1 MAKVVAEEPKYECGG
16 PVDGTKVYYYYN
28 PPEAQIQTGKEKRA
42 EGIKKIVIGAIIA
55 VLAIVIEI
63 VFTPFSVGGL
73 LGILAIAAIVI
84 LVGVFAKKK
93 GEEIIKNEEAKIVSD
108 SEYDQMESVMLKDI
122 VQKGM
127 EYLNLDE
134 DEVSEAEPLVLHRYT
149 YNSGKAKKGEDDI
162 WRSTENVS
170 TVFYFSTD
178 TLFTYEHTF
187 SMMNTVTS
195 DSTLTLFYTDIV
207 SVQLS
212 AVDVNMTQEDKE
224 KSDSDGKIAGVKLL
238 TIGTKGGQ
246 NLQYR
251 FVSSDQINRSINAM
265 QSLFRS
271 KKKCN

>member
-16 PVDGTKVYYYYN
+16 PVDGTKVYYYFN
-28 PPEAQIQTGKEKRA
+28 PPESQIQTGKEKRA
-42 EGIKKIVIGAIIA
+42 GGIKKIVIGAIIA

-63 VFTPFSVGGL
+63 AFTPFSAGVL

-93 GEEIIKNEEAKIVSD
+93 GEEIVKNEEAKRVSD
-108 SEYDQMESVMLKDI
+108 SEYDQIESAMLKDI

-149 YNSGKAKKGEDDI
+149 YNSGKAKKGEDDM

-170 TVFYFSTD
+170 TVFFFSTD
-178 TLFTYEHTF
+178 TLYTYEHTF

-195 DSTLTLFYTDIV
+195 DSTMTLFYTDIV
-207 SVQLS
+207 SVQVS
-212 AVDVNMTQEDKE
+212 AVDVNMTQADKE

-238 TIGTKGGQ
+238 TIGTTGGQ

-251 FVSSDQINRSINAM
+251 FASSDQINRSINAM

-271 KKKCN
+271 KKKGN